1 MEQLGGRIRKLRESR
16 NMTQTELSEILGM
29 KTYTTVSKWEKNEN
43 FPKGKDLKKLAE
55 IFNVTSD
62 YLLGLSDTEL
72 GKITTQNKHHEILT
86 LCNQLNEE
94 KLKQLILSHYS
105 SVKSFA
111 EENGMPYSTVRS
123 ILERGIMN
131 ANVENAIKICS
142 ALGIRPE
149 IFSYF
154 LETSKGEPEILTIY
168 NQLEEPKQEKV
179 LDYAKEQLEEQNSSK
194 IVSIFD
200 KPQDDEDYIT
210 DYVEGLVAA
219 GHGTFQEDNLHM
231 EVRLRAEDVP
241 EDYDTIAKVAG
252 DSMEPLIEDNDLLFI
267 KVTSQVDINSIG
279 IFQVNDKNFVKKLKR
294 DYDGS
299 WYLQSL
305 NSGYEEI
312 HLTEND
318 DIRTIGVV
326 VDIYREG

>member
-1 MEQLGGRIRKLRESR
+1 MEQLGDRVRKLREGR

-62 YLLGLSDTEL
+62 YLLGLTDDKL
-72 GKITTQNKHHEILT
+72 KKITTQNEKTEI
-86 LCNQLNEE
+86 
-94 KLKQLILSHYS
+94 I
-105 SVKSFA
+105 
-111 EENGMPYSTVRS
+111 S
-123 ILERGIMN
+123 I
-131 ANVENAIKICS
+131 
-142 ALGIRPE
+142 
-149 IFSYF
+149 YD
-154 LETSKGEPEILTIY
+154 
-168 NQLEEPKQEKV
+168 QLEEPRQEKV
-179 LDYAKEQLEEQNSSK
+179 LNYAKEQLDEQENSN
-194 IVSIFD
+194 IISIFN

-231 EVRLRAEDVP
+231 EVRLRANDVP
-241 EDYDTIAKVAG
+241 NEYDTIAKVAG
-252 DSMEPLIEDNDLLFI
+252 NSMEPLIEDNDLLFI
-267 KVTSQVDINSIG
+267 KITSQVDINDIG
-279 IFQVNDKNFVKKLKR
+279 IFQVNGKNFVKKLKR

-318 DIRTIGVV
+318 DIRTIGEVV
-326 VDIYREG
+326 EIYKP

>member
-1 MEQLGGRIRKLRESR
+1 MEQLGDRIRKLRESR

-62 YLLGLSDTEL
+62 YLLGLSDTKL
-72 GKITTQNKHHEILT
+72 GKITTQNEH
-86 LCNQLNEE
+86 
-94 KLKQLILSHYS
+94 
-105 SVKSFA
+105 
-111 EENGMPYSTVRS
+111 
-123 ILERGIMN
+123 
-131 ANVENAIKICS
+131 
-142 ALGIRPE
+142 
-149 IFSYF
+149 
-154 LETSKGEPEILTIY
+154 PEILTIY

-231 EVRLRAEDVP
+231 EVKLRAEDVP
-241 EDYDTIAKVAG
+241 EEYDTIAKVAG
-252 DSMEPLIEDNDLLFI
+252 DSMEPMIEDNDLLFI
-267 KVTSQVDINSIG
+267 KVTNQVDINDIG
-279 IFQVNDKNFVKKLKR
+279 IFQINGKNFVKKLKR
-294 DYDGS
+294 DYNGG

-305 NSGYEEI
+305 NNSYEEI
-312 HLTEND
+312 HLSEDD
-318 DIRTIGVV
+318 DIRTIGKV
-326 VDIYREG
+326 VDLYREK